1 MVTEIR
7 DTVTPLRAA
16 IAGIAA
22 GILAGLFGVGG
33 GLIIVPI
40 FVLWLRMEQR
50 ISNGTSLAA
59 VIPIAASGA
68 VGYATLNQVD
78 WQAVLFVLSGAVF
91 GAAYGAKLL
100 HQIRVSLLQKIFA
113 VLLAA
118 TAARL
123 IWSAQPHAIFD
134 GPMAKVSLIVVGLFA
149 GTLSGLLGVGGGII
163 IVPSLILL
171 AGTNPE
177 VARGSSL
184 AIIVGSSISGALAH
198 HRRNNINVP
207 IAVAAGLAGIP
218 AAFAGT
224 WLSEQ
229 LSERVIVGLFALLL
243 LYTARRMWMQS
254 QK

>member
-1 MVTEIR
+1 MS
-7 DTVTPLRAA
+7 DTHDNRATVGRAA
-16 IAGIAA
+16 VAGVAA

-59 VIPIAASGA
+59 VIPIAISGA
-68 VGYATLNQVD
+68 IGYASLGQID
-78 WQAVLFVLSGAVF
+78 WQVVAFVLSGAVI

-100 HQIRVSLLQKIFA
+100 HQVRVSLLQQIFA
-113 VLLAA
+113 VLLTA
-118 TAARL
+118 TALRL
-123 IWSAQPHAIFD
+123 IWSAQPSAVFD
-134 GPMAKVSLIVVGLFA
+134 GPLAKISLVVVGLFA

-171 AGTNPE
+171 AGTSPE

-184 AIIVGSSISGALAH
+184 AIIVGSSISGAIAH
-198 HRRNNINVP
+198 YRRNNIRLP
-207 IAVAAGLAGIP
+207 IAASAGLFGIP
-218 AAFAGT
+218 AAFFGT

-243 LYTARRMWMQS
+243 LYTARRMWLQS
-254 QK
+254 RK